1 MSVKGEG
8 PIRTKNGRLV
18 FPVLFLFVALLWSL
32 PIQAQERLRVGL
44 TSLSPTTLPVWVARQ
59 QGYFKEQGLAVEPI
73 VFTSGTINSQATLAG
88 EIDLALGSGTEVFN
102 IRLAGEDARFF
113 FGISNFMPF
122 KLFVHPSIKSPGDL
136 KGKRLAVSR
145 FGAQSDFL
153 TRYAISRL
161 GLNPAKDVT
170 VLQIGSTPARYAAL
184 KGGSVDGTI
193 MWFPVTLIAAA
204 EGYRMLADL
213 NDIITDWPYLGYY
226 AMARVLKEKRDKVTR
241 YLRAHVKGLEWLKA
255 NPAGGAK
262 VLIDDVKIAPEYAEA
277 GYKEFMKS
285 FAFDGRIPVK
295 GFELLMESESEK
307 LKGKFKAVDFVDESF
322 HREFA
327 KK

>member
-1 MSVKGEG
+1 M
-8 PIRTKNGRLV
+8 RRLQG
-18 FPVLFLFVALLWSL
+18 LFFTGFLLSFMLFWVS
-32 PIQAQERLRVGL
+32 PGQGQQKMRVGL
-44 TSLSPTTLPVWVARQ
+44 TSLSPTALPVFAAKRQ
-59 QGYFKEQGLAVEPI
+59 GFFQNEGLLVEPI
-73 VFTSGTINSQATLAG
+73 VFTSGTINSQAALAG
-88 EIDLALGSGTEVFN
+88 EIDIALGSGTEVFT

-122 KLFVHPSIKSPGDL
+122 KLFVHPGIKTAADL

-153 TRYAISRL
+153 TRYAVSRL

-170 VLQIGSTPARYAAL
+170 ILQIGSTPARYAAL

-193 MWFPVTLIAAA
+193 MWFPVTLIAAN

-226 AMARVLKEKRDKVTR
+226 GMASALKNKRGMVMR
-241 YLRAHVKGLEWLKA
+241 YLRAHVKGLEWLRA
-255 NPAGGAK
+255 NPAGGTK
-262 VLIDDVKIAPEYAEA
+262 ILVQDVKIAPEYAEA

-285 FAFDGRIPVK
+285 FAFDGRIPIQ
-295 GFELLMESESEK
+295 GFDLLMESEGPK
-307 LKGKFKAVDFVDESF
+307 VKGKFKVADFIDESF
-322 HREFA
+322 HRQFA
-327 KK
+327 KN

>member
-1 MSVKGEG
+1 MKRV
-8 PIRTKNGRLV
+8 LV
-18 FPVLFLFVALLWSL
+18 GFALFFSLLASAS
-32 PIQAQERLRVGL
+32 QNFGQERMRVGL
-44 TSLSPTTLPVWVARQ
+44 TSLAPTALPVFAAKRQ
-59 QGYFKEQGLAVEPI
+59 GFFQQEGLFVEPI
-73 VFTSGTINSQATLAG
+73 VFTSGTINSQAALAG
-88 EIDLALGSGTEVFN
+88 EIDIALGSGTEVFT

-122 KLFVHPSIKSPGDL
+122 KLFVNPSIKTASDL

-153 TRYAISRL
+153 TRHTIAKL

-170 VLQIGSTPARYAAL
+170 ILQIGSTPARYAAL

-193 MWFPVTLIAAA
+193 MWFPVTLIAAS

-226 AMARVLKEKRDKVTR
+226 AMANVLKDRRDKVVR
-241 YLRAHVKGLEWLKA
+241 YLRAHVKALEWLKA
-255 NPAGGAK
+255 NPSGGVQ
-262 VLIDDVKIAPEYAEA
+262 VLKDDIKIPAEYADA

-295 GFELLMESESEK
+295 GFDLLMESESTK
-307 LKGKFKAVDFVDESF
+307 LKGKYKVTDFLDESF
-322 HREFA
+322 HKQFA
-327 KK
+327 KTK

>member
-1 MSVKGEG
+1 VK
-8 PIRTKNGRLV
+8 IRVIALV
-18 FPVLFLFVALLWSL
+18 FLAIPWIATL
-32 PIQAQERLRVGL
+32 PARAQERMRVGM
-44 TSLSPTTLPVWVARQ
+44 TSLAPTTLPVWVAKRQ
-59 QGYFKEQGLAVEPI
+59 GFFKAENLFVEPI
-73 VFTSGTINSQATLAG
+73 VFTSGTINSQAALAG
-88 EIDLALGSGTEVFN
+88 EIDIALGSGTEVFT

-122 KLFVHPSIKSPGDL
+122 KLYVNPAIKAPKDL

-153 TRYAISRL
+153 TRYAISKL
-161 GLNPAKDVT
+161 GLDPAKDVT
-170 VLQIGSTPARYAAL
+170 ILQIGSTPARYAAL

-193 MWFPVTLIAAA
+193 MWFPVTLIASN

-226 AMARVLKEKRDKVTR
+226 AMVGVLKTQRDKVMR
-241 YLRAHVKGLEWLKA
+241 YLKAHVKALEWLRA
-255 NPAGGAK
+255 NPSGG
-262 VLIDDVKIAPEYAEA
+262 VRSMIEDVKIAPEYAEA

-285 FAFDGRIPVK
+285 FAFDGRIPVA
-295 GFELLMESESEK
+295 GFELLMESEGQK
-307 LKGKFKAVDFVDESF
+307 LKGKFKVTDFIDQSF
-322 HREFA
+322 HKQFA

>member
-1 MSVKGEG
+1 M
-8 PIRTKNGRLV
+8 RTIGNKLFVVG
-18 FPVLFLFVALLWSL
+18 LFLLTSLLCI
-32 PIQAQERLRVGL
+32 PAPHAQELMRVGL
-44 TSLSPTTLPVWVARQ
+44 TSLAPTTLPVWVAKRQ
-59 QGYFKEQGLAVEPI
+59 GFFKEQGLTVEPI
-73 VFTSGTINSQATLAG
+73 VFTSGTINSQAALAG
-88 EIDLALGSGTEVFN
+88 EVDIALGSGTEVFT

-122 KLFVHPSIKSPGDL
+122 KLFVNPNIKSPAEL

-153 TRYAISRL
+153 TRYAISKL

-170 VLQIGSTPARYAAL
+170 ILQIGSTPARYAAL

-193 MWFPVTLIAAA
+193 MWFPVTLIATS

-213 NDIITDWPYLGYY
+213 NDLISDWPYLGYY
-226 AMARVLKEKRDKVTR
+226 AMASVLKNKRDKVLR
-241 YLRAHVKGLEWLKA
+241 YLRAHVKALEWLKA
-255 NPAGGAK
+255 NPAGGAQ
-262 VLIDDVKIAPEYAEA
+262 VLVNDVKIPPEYAEA

-285 FAFDGRIPVK
+285 FAFDGRVPSK
-295 GFELLMESESEK
+295 GFELLVESEGER
-307 LKGKFKAVDFVDESF
+307 LKGKFKAADFIDESF
-322 HREFA
+322 HKQFV

>member
-1 MSVKGEG
+1 MKAKPFFATVILFSA
-8 PIRTKNGRLV
+8 
-18 FPVLFLFVALLWSL
+18 VLAVDPA
-32 PIQAQERLRVGL
+32 QAQERLRVGL
-44 TSLSPTTLPVWVARQ
+44 TSLAPTTLPVWVAKR
-59 QGYFKEQGLAVEPI
+59 QGYFKEQGLTVEPI
-73 VFTSGTINSQATLAG
+73 VFTSGTINSQAALAG
-88 EIDLALGSGTEVFN
+88 EIDIALGSGTEVFT
-102 IRLAGEDARFF
+102 IRSAGEDARFF

-122 KLFVHPSIKSPGDL
+122 KLFVHPNIKSPGDL

-153 TRYAISRL
+153 TRYAISKL
-161 GLNPAKDVT
+161 GLNPSKDVT

-184 KGGSVDGTI
+184 KSGSVDGTI
-193 MWFPVTLIAAA
+193 MWFPVTLIAAN

-226 AMARVLKEKRDKVTR
+226 AMAKVLKEKRDQVTR

-255 NPAGGAK
+255 NPSGGAK

-285 FAFDGRIPVK
+285 FAFDGRIPVQ
-295 GFELLMESESEK
+295 GFELLMESESAK
-307 LKGKFKAVDFVDESF
+307 LKGKFKVADFVDESF
-322 HREFA
+322 HRAFA